1 MVVALAQGS
10 SLDWITQTVDDM
22 KERRIGM
29 DKTMKIVD
37 PFIYS
42 SQNKKPVKIKEKS
55 VDRPTITKIKQ
66 IPKRAPLVL
75 QTILNERAKISGKWY
90 KKGSIVQGMRLSKLE
105 ANLVILKSNEETK
118 LLLLNKKNRKIS
130 LSKHTGQ

>member
-1 MVVALAQGS
+1 
-10 SLDWITQTVDDM
+10 M
-22 KERRIGM
+22 KERRKGM

-42 SQNKKPVKIKEKS
+42 NQNTKPVKIKPKS
-55 VDRPTITKIKQ
+55 IAKPDIKKIEHIQ
-66 IPKRAPLVL
+66 KRAPLVL
-75 QTILNERAKISGKWY
+75 QTVLNERAKISGKWY
-90 KKGSIVQGMRLSKLE
+90 KKGSIIQGMRLSKVE
-105 ANLVILKSNEETK
+105 SNLVTLKSNEETK

>member
-1 MVVALAQGS
+1 
-10 SLDWITQTVDDM
+10 M
-22 KERRIGM
+22 KARRKGM

-42 SQNKKPVKIKEKS
+42 NQNTNPVKIKQKS
-55 VDRPTITKIKQ
+55 VDKPTIKKIEQ
-66 IPKRAPLVL
+66 IQKRAPLVL
-75 QTILNERAKISGKWY
+75 QTVLNERAKISGKWY

-105 ANLVILKSNEETK
+105 PNLVTLKSNEETK

-130 LSKHTGQ
+130 LSKHTGR